1 MEKLSAKTQLNIQK
15 WLEIIHQC
23 RDSGLSNQQ
32 WCEENGISLK
42 SYYYWLAKIRKM
54 AIENL
59 PHKQSARTV
68 SADALENTVFASIPA
83 ICHCPANDAAVV
95 IIRVGS
101 AVIELSEDTPHS
113 LLQSVILAAS
123 KC

>member
-1 MEKLSAKTQLNIQK
+1 MEELSAKTQLNIQK

-42 SYYYWLAKIRKM
+42 SYYYWLARIRKM

-59 PHKQSARTV
+59 PHKRSARTV
-68 SADALENTVFASIPA
+68 STELSEATVFAAIPV
-83 ICHCPANDAAVV
+83 INHCPANAAPVT
-95 IIRVGS
+95 IRVGS
-101 AVIELSEDTPHS
+101 AVIEITADTPDS
-113 LLQSVILAAS
+113 LIRSVILTAS

>member
-1 MEKLSAKTQLNIQK
+1 MEELSVKTQLSIQK

-32 WCEENGISLK
+32 WCEENDISLK

-59 PHKQSARTV
+59 PHKRSARTV
-68 SADALENTVFASIPA
+68 STDAPENTMFASIPA
-83 ICHCPANDAAVV
+83 ISHCPANAAVV
-95 IIRVGS
+95 IIRAGG
-101 AVIELSEDTPHS
+101 AVIEITEDTPDS
-113 LLQSVILAAS
+113 LIRSVILAAS

>member
-1 MEKLSAKTQLNIQK
+1 MEELSAKTQLNIQK

-32 WCEENGISLK
+32 WCEENDISLK

-59 PHKQSARTV
+59 PHKRSARTV
-68 SADALENTVFASIPA
+68 SNELPAATVFATIPV
-83 ICHCPANDAAVV
+83 INHCPADAAPV
-95 IIRVGS
+95 IIRAGS
-101 AVIELSEDTPHS
+101 AVIEITADTPDS
-113 LLQSVILAAS
+113 LIQSVILAAS
-123 KC
+123 RC